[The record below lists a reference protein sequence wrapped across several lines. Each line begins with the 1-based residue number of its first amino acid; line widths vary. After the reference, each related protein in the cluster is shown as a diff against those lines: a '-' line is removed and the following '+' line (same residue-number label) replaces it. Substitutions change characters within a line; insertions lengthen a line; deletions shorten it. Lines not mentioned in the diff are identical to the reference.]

1 MNEDYTICGFIRMDE
16 QIFPKEIIEETVET
30 HLWNHTVRSQVIYS
44 TIMIGIS
51 VSLALLPF
59 IHVDVGV
66 KSRGLI
72 RPVVQRQVVTSLVSG
87 KIKRWHVR
95 ENSLVREGDLLV
107 EIESAGVDE
116 QLSVNRRR
124 RLRIRDYLFD
134 LEKLRNWKVLDQF
147 DRPPHLKTALYKQ
160 EMAKLRREIQNAI
173 SDYHERRDV
182 FKRKRQL
189 YNRDV
194 ISESEFKQAKYRVE
208 SAAHHQRFLVE
219 QMKGD
224 WEAKLVSYRNEMN
237 RLAAEFQQ
245 LQEKKQLSLIYAPV
259 TGTIQDVAGKS
270 VGALVR
276 ANEKLANISPDTG
289 LVAECL
295 IVPRDIGLLKEGMR
309 ARFQFDAYDYHEWGV
324 VEGWVQEISEDISM
338 TDNRPAY
345 KVRCL
350 LEQESLKLK
359 SGYRGKIKKG
369 MTFRVRFKVAR
380 RSLFQLLYERMDDW
394 LNPRWNKGDETV

>member
-1 MNEDYTICGFIRMDE
+1 MDE
-16 QIFPKEIIEETVET
+16 QIFPKEIIEETAEV

-66 KSRGLI
+66 RSRGMV
-72 RPVVQRQVVTSLVSG
+72 RPVMQRQVVTSLVSG

-116 QLSVNRRR
+116 QLSANNRR
-124 RLRIRDYLFD
+124 RLRIRDYMYD
-134 LEKLRNWKVLDQF
+134 LEKLRNWKMFSQI
-147 DRPPHLKTALYKQ
+147 DRPLQLKTALYKQ
-160 EMAKLRREIQNAI
+160 ETAKLRREIQNAI

-182 FKRKRQL
+182 FIRKRQL
-189 YNRDV
+189 YHRDV
-194 ISESEFKQAKYRVE
+194 ISESEFEQAKYRVE
-208 SAAHHQRFLVE
+208 AAANHRRFLVE
-219 QMKGD
+219 QKRGD
-224 WEAKLVSYRNEMN
+224 WEAELESYRNEMN
-237 RLAAEFQQ
+237 RLAAEYQQ
-245 LQEKKQLSLIYAPV
+245 LQEEKQLSLIHAPV
-259 TGTIQDVAGKS
+259 TGTMQDVAGKS

-276 ANEKLANISPDTG
+276 VNEKLANISPDTG

-295 IVPRDIGLLKEGMR
+295 VAPRDIGLIKKGMR
-309 ARFQFDAYDYHEWGV
+309 ARFQFDAYDYHEWGA
-324 VEGWVQEISEDISM
+324 VEGRVQEISEDISM
-338 TDNRPAY
+338 TDNRPVY
-345 KVRCL
+345 KVLCL
-350 LEQESLKLK
+350 LEQENLKLK
-359 SGYRGKIKKG
+359 SGFRGKIKKG

-394 LNPRWNKGDETV
+394 LNPRWNTGDETV